1 MQKDSIKWN
10 GILIE
15 YEWTRGKR
23 KTIGISISPEG
34 CVSIKA
40 PLEITKD
47 QIRQC
52 VLQKGRWIV
61 EKREELKQKQKELK
75 AQIPVRHF
83 EDGESLLYL
92 GERYVLRKK
101 RVSSIKNRNQR
112 NENLAQ
118 IQRFEKEREICLTY
132 TGSDWNEEAF
142 KDVLEQWYR
151 EEARKYL
158 KDRAEKCSK
167 RIPCEYGR
175 IFIKNQKTC
184 WGSCST
190 KGNLNFNWRI
200 MMAPAEIIDY
210 LVVHE
215 LCHRIEMNHSGAYWK
230 LVEKQIPDYKAR
242 RQWLKENGHLLAW

>member
-1 MQKDSIKWN
+1 MEKDSIKWN

-23 KTIGISISPEG
+23 KTIGISISPDG
-34 CVSIKA
+34 GISVKA
-40 PLEITKD
+40 PLEITKE

-52 VLQKGRWIV
+52 MLQKGRWIV
-61 EKREELKQKQKELK
+61 QKKKEIEQRQRERKVQN
-75 AQIPVRHF
+75 PDRHF
-83 EDGESLLYL
+83 EEGDFLSYL
-92 GERYVLRKK
+92 GQQYVLRKK
-101 RVSSIKNRNQR
+101 WVSSINGKQR
-112 NENLAQ
+112 NDNLAQ
-118 IQRFEKEREICLTY
+118 IKRLENEREICLIY
-132 TGSDWNEEAF
+132 TGSDWTEADR

-158 KDRAEKCSK
+158 TERVKVYSR

-215 LCHRIEMNHSGAYWK
+215 LCHRIEMNHSDAFWK
-230 LVEKQIPDYKAR
+230 LVEKQLPDYKER
-242 RQWLKENGHLLAW
+242 RQWLKENGHLLVW